1 MEYLLGVD
9 IGASRLKSAVY
20 TFKGKL
26 VALSSRAY
34 SLAHP
39 YSGWSEIAPDL
50 WWQAFCGT
58 LQDISLKVS
67 LRKIKSVGI
76 SSTNATLGIDRKGEI
91 LMPGIMFNDQRSIAE
106 CQGIQKVISE
116 KEIFALTGNR
126 IMPGTCSLATIL
138 WLKNKKR
145 DEYNRVYKFLQ
156 PNSYFVYKLTD
167 RIAVDHSRASPTL
180 LYDINK
186 KKWSRTIA
194 DRSGVDMTKLPD
206 LHYADEPIGGL
217 SRMASAA
224 TGLSTEAVVVTGGN
238 DTACTALGMGVVKH
252 GMAGESMGTASV
264 LFADV
269 AKLARDPRL
278 MTMAHVLRNH
288 YLTVA
293 PMSSVGSSL
302 GWFKDEFCREEQRKA
317 ARLRQDVFKV
327 LSQLAK
333 TSPPGANGIIFLPYL
348 AGERAPVWDPYAK
361 GLFFGISL
369 RSKKGDFI
377 RAILESAGYGTRWNI
392 SVMEEITGTKFK
404 EIISTGG
411 QTKSRFWCQLKSDI
425 TRKRYTIHEVGE
437 TGTLGAA
444 ILAGKGLGV
453 EVTIEKKPFRK
464 FHPHPAGNKR
474 RTYDRNY
481 ELYKKLYFDLK
492 PVFRTLS
499 PKEELDQLKIERG
512 KKHV

>member
-20 TFKGKL
+20 TLQGEL
-26 VALSSRAY
+26 VALSSREY
-34 SLAHP
+34 SLAYP
-39 YSGWSEIAPDL
+39 YPGWSEIAPAL

-58 LQDISLKVS
+58 LRDISLKVS

-76 SSTNATLGIDRKGEI
+76 SSTNATLAIDRKGKI
-91 LMPGIMFNDQRSIAE
+91 LMPGILFNDQRSIEE

-116 KEIFALTGNR
+116 EEMFSITGNR
-126 IMPGTCSLATIL
+126 IMPGTCSLATML

-145 DEYNRVYKFLQ
+145 DEYKRVYKFLH

-167 RIAVDHSRASPTL
+167 RIAGDHSRSSPTL
-180 LYDINK
+180 LYDINT

-194 DRSGVDMTKLPD
+194 ERSGIDMAKLPD
-206 LHYADEPIGGL
+206 LHYADEPIGRL
-217 SRMASAA
+217 SRMASAE
-224 TGLSTEAVVVTGGN
+224 TSLSTEALVVTGGN
-238 DTACTALGMGVVKH
+238 DTACAALGMGVVKN
-252 GMAGESMGTASV
+252 GMAGESMGTSSV

-269 AKLARDPRL
+269 SKMVRDPRL

-302 GWFKDEFCREEQRKA
+302 GWFKDEFCCEDRRKA
-317 ARLRQDVFKV
+317 AKLREDVFKV
-327 LSQLAK
+327 LSQLAA

-348 AGERAPVWDPYAK
+348 TGERAPVWDPYAK

-369 RSKKGDFI
+369 RSKKSDFI

-392 SVMEEITGTKFK
+392 SVLEESTGTKFK

-411 QTKSRFWCQLKSDI
+411 QTKSRLWCQLKSDI
-425 TRKRYTIHEVGE
+425 TRKRYTIPEVGE
-437 TGTLGAA
+437 SGTLGAA

-453 EVTIEKKPFRK
+453 EVSIERKPIQK
-464 FHPHPAGNKR
+464 FCPDSDRNKC
-474 RTYDRNY
+474 RTYERNY
-481 ELYKKLYFDLK
+481 ELYKNLYFDLK
-492 PVFRTLS
+492 SAFRILS
-499 PKEELDQLKIERG
+499 LKSNAANLSIDICG
-512 KKHV
+512 